1 MKILITTVFDYPHPG
16 GLSTH
21 VTTLKAGLEALGHE
35 VDILSF
41 TDIPPLK
48 QRVIARGPSFLLN
61 KVKQGQGIIWSR
73 QKRQEML
80 LDLIKNQKHKGYDI
94 INAQDSFATLA
105 SITSGIPTVSTVH
118 GYMAFEAISNGSV
131 KENSAQAKYLQEK
144 EIEAYTKTRKVITV
158 DQRIKDYVYK
168 QAGVEGTAI
177 RNFINVDEFKPE
189 ANQKLQLRNKLGFSA
204 DEKILFVPRR
214 LTKKNGVIFPTL
226 ALPKIL
232 EKYPNTKLIYAGT
245 GEAKDELTTLISEK
259 QLNNS
264 VTLLGAI
271 PHSLI
276 KDYYAIADIV
286 YVPSIHSAGVEEAT
300 SISALE
306 AMGSGAPLIASAVG
320 GLKEIVNHDI
330 DGILTKEQNVDELAL
345 ATIDLLDNPDK
356 GKKLAKNAR
365 DKIEQHYSHIAAA
378 KKYEEIYLS
387 ALQEN

>member
-330 DGILTKEQNVDELAL
+330 DGILTKEQDVDELAL

>member
-1 MKILITTVFDYPHPG
+1 MRILIATVFDYPHPG

-41 TDIPPLK
+41 SDVPPLK
-48 QRVIARGPSFLLN
+48 RNFIARGPSYILN
-61 KVKQGQGIIWSR
+61 KLNKGQGIIWSR
-73 QKRQEML
+73 KRRQKMLSQLISKQE
-80 LDLIKNQKHKGYDI
+80 NYNYDI

-105 SITSGIPTVSTVH
+105 SISTGVPTVSTVH

-131 KENSAQAKYLQEK
+131 KENSSQARYLQEK

-158 DQRIKDYVYK
+158 DQRIKDYVFE

-189 ANQKLQLRNKLGFSA
+189 AQLKLELRKKLGFST

-214 LTKKNGVIFPTL
+214 LTKKNGVVYPAL

-232 EKYPNTKLIYAGT
+232 REYPNTKLIYAGT
-245 GEAKDELTTLISEK
+245 GESEEELKRLINEK
-259 QLNNS
+259 QLQES
-264 VTLLGAI
+264 VVLLGAI
-271 PHSLI
+271 PHTLI

-286 YVPSIHSAGVEEAT
+286 FVPSIHSAGVEEAT

-320 GLKEIVNHDI
+320 GLKEIVQHDI
-330 DGILTKEQNVDELAL
+330 DGILTTEQDIDGLAS
-345 ATIDLLDNPDK
+345 AAIDLLNHPEK
-356 GKKLAKNAR
+356 GMKLARNAR
-365 DKIEQHYSHIAAA
+365 EKIEKHYSHFSAA
-378 KKYEEIYLS
+378 KKYEEIYLA
-387 ALQEN
+387 ALRDC

>member
-1 MKILITTVFDYPHPG
+1 M
-16 GLSTH
+16 
-21 VTTLKAGLEALGHE
+21 
-35 VDILSF
+35 
-41 TDIPPLK
+41 
-48 QRVIARGPSFLLN
+48 
-61 KVKQGQGIIWSR
+61 
-73 QKRQEML
+73 
-80 LDLIKNQKHKGYDI
+80 
-94 INAQDSFATLA
+94 
-105 SITSGIPTVSTVH
+105 
-118 GYMAFEAISNGSV
+118 
-131 KENSAQAKYLQEK
+131 
-144 EIEAYTKTRKVITV
+144 
-158 DQRIKDYVYK
+158 
-168 QAGVEGTAI
+168 
-177 RNFINVDEFKPE
+177 DEFKPE

-330 DGILTKEQNVDELAL
+330 DGILTKEQDVDELAL

-365 DKIEQHYSHIAAA
+365 EKIEQHYSHIAAA

>member
-105 SITSGIPTVSTVH
+105 SITSRIPTVSTVH

-168 QAGVEGTAI
+168 QAGVE
-177 RNFINVDEFKPE
+177 
-189 ANQKLQLRNKLGFSA
+189 
-204 DEKILFVPRR
+204 
-214 LTKKNGVIFPTL
+214 
-226 ALPKIL
+226 
-232 EKYPNTKLIYAGT
+232 
-245 GEAKDELTTLISEK
+245 
-259 QLNNS
+259 
-264 VTLLGAI
+264 
-271 PHSLI
+271 
-276 KDYYAIADIV
+276 
-286 YVPSIHSAGVEEAT
+286 
-300 SISALE
+300 
-306 AMGSGAPLIASAVG
+306 
-320 GLKEIVNHDI
+320 
-330 DGILTKEQNVDELAL
+330 
-345 ATIDLLDNPDK
+345 
-356 GKKLAKNAR
+356 
-365 DKIEQHYSHIAAA
+365 
-378 KKYEEIYLS
+378 
-387 ALQEN
+387 